1 VFAGQFPGIVGLEED
16 RTPQANGQSLAGGGK
31 SGGGGEE
38 LAAGKGHLAESVY
51 QPAGGGAEK
60 SDKTFLLLFVF
71 VNLIAEGS
79 PLRLALLAITTLVAA
94 AQNAPLTF
102 PAYDMFRYATAG
114 KPFTYTFAPGGGVA
128 PYTFAVE
135 EGSTLPPGLRLNAAT
150 GELSGTIPQVGE
162 YRHSVCVGDAT
173 RAQICVPFLVVA
185 VANDGDTYTEL
196 TPARANVDYQ
206 NVIAKPGEFAEVEYD
221 PASGKLPDGMVME
234 ITGRLY
240 GIPRPPGGA
249 WAFKIRGKNLEGLA
263 VTKSYL
269 IRVLGP
275 LAATTVMPN
284 AFSGTEYSSQ
294 LTVLGDAPP
303 YLWTVRRGP
312 LPPGLTMSDS
322 GRISGVCNQP
332 GRYPFTL
339 RVTDSTLSSQDRD
352 IVMQVEFALPPL
364 LISTASL
371 PGAAVGVAYKFA
383 VNISGGRQPY
393 SLRIV
398 GALPPGLALGATGEI
413 SGTPTTAGSYTF
425 TLQVVDVSGA
435 SLLKTFTILVGNLR
449 YTGSA
454 TVSMF
459 ALEEVRIPLVAEGGT
474 APYRWVLTQG
484 SLPGGLS
491 VSSDGVL
498 TGTPITA
505 STSPVTFRITDAAG
519 RTADAAI
526 TLSVGVARPVLTS
539 AGVVNGASFAGGPIS
554 PGEIVTL
561 FGARMGPGNLAPF
574 LLDGNGRVPTALAGT
589 RVLFG
594 GQPAPLLYVSATQIG
609 AIAPY
614 NLGAQ
619 QTVDVV
625 VDAGGVRSEAV
636 AVRVA
641 AAAPGLF
648 TLDASGK
655 GQAAALNQDGSVNGK
670 ANPAKTGDVVVL
682 FGTGEGQT
690 LPGGADGTLTTP
702 DAPRPVLPVKV
713 TIGGKEGAILYAGGA
728 PGLVAGLVQINV
740 RVPADTATGD
750 AVPVVLQVG
759 SATAAAGV
767 TLAIR

>member
-1 VFAGQFPGIVGLEED
+1 V
-16 RTPQANGQSLAGGGK
+16 
-31 SGGGGEE
+31 
-38 LAAGKGHLAESVY
+38 
-51 QPAGGGAEK
+51 EK
-60 SDKTFLLLFVF
+60 LYKTFLLLFVF

-94 AQNAPLTF
+94 AQNASLTF
-102 PAYDMFRYATAG
+102 PTYDMFRYATAG
-114 KPFTYTFAPGGGVA
+114 KPFTYKFAPGGGVA
-128 PYTFAVE
+128 PYTFALE
-135 EGSTLPPGLRLNAAT
+135 EGSVLPPGLRLDAAT
-150 GELSGTIPQVGE
+150 GELSGVVPQVGE
-162 YRHSVCVGDAT
+162 FRHIVCVNDAT
-173 RAQICVPFLVVA
+173 RAQICVPFLVIA
-185 VANDGDTYTEL
+185 VGNDGDTYTEL
-196 TPARANVDYQ
+196 PPARVNVDYQ
-206 NVIAKPGEFAEVEYD
+206 NVIAKPGEFSEVAYD
-221 PASGKLPDGMVME
+221 PASGKLPDGMVLE

-249 WAFKIRGKNLEGLA
+249 WAFKIRGKDLEGNTL
-263 VTKSYL
+263 VKPYL

-275 LAATTVMPN
+275 LAATTIMPS
-284 AFSGTEYSSQ
+284 AFSGAEYSSQ

-303 YLWTVRRGP
+303 YVWTVRRGP
-312 LPPGLTMSDS
+312 LPPGLTMSDG
-322 GRISGVCNQP
+322 GRISGICNLP

-364 LISTASL
+364 FISTASL
-371 PGAAVGVAYKFA
+371 PGAAVGAPYKFA

-393 SLRIV
+393 ALRIV
-398 GALPPGLALGATGEI
+398 GALPPGLGLAQSGEI
-413 SGTPTTAGSYTF
+413 TGTPTSAGSFTF
-425 TLQVVDVSGA
+425 TLQVVDVSGS
-435 SLLKTFTILVGNLR
+435 SLLKTFTIVVGNLR
-449 YTGSA
+449 YTGPA
-454 TVSMF
+454 TISMF
-459 ALEEVRIPLVAEGGT
+459 ALEDVKIPLVAEGGT
-474 APYRWVLTQG
+474 APYRWVLTAG
-484 SLPGGLS
+484 SLPGGISLS
-491 VSSDGVL
+491 NDGVL
-498 TGTPITA
+498 SGTPITA
-505 STSPVTFRITDAAG
+505 STAALTLRVTDASG
-519 RTADAAI
+519 RSADVPLTVNIA
-526 TLSVGVARPVLTS
+526 VARPVLSS
-539 AGVVNGASFAGGPIS
+539 AGVVNGASFAGGPIA

-594 GQPAPLLYVSATQIG
+594 GQPAPLLYVSSGQIG

-636 AVRVA
+636 TVRVA

-655 GQAAALNQDGSVNGK
+655 GQAAALNQDGFVNGK
-670 ANPAKTGDVVVL
+670 ANPARAGDVVVL

-690 LPGGADGTLTTP
+690 LPGGADGALTSP
-702 DAPRPVLPVKV
+702 DAPRPVLAVKV
-713 TIGGKEGAILYAGGA
+713 TIGGKEGTILYAGGA

-740 RVPADTATGD
+740 RVPADVAAGD
-750 AVPVVLQVG
+750 SVPVVLQVG
-759 SATAAAGV
+759 TATGISGA